1 MTEPTVFIIDD
12 SAAIRDSLFL
22 LLETAG
28 LPAEAYASAEDFLAA
43 LRPDA
48 IGCVVLDVNL
58 PGMHGP
64 ELQAELARRGI
75 GLPTIFLTAHGDIP
89 TTVRAMKAG
98 AIDFLTK
105 PVEGAVLLERIG
117 SALERAVK
125 EREAQAARQAAN
137 ARLAALTERER
148 QILQLAAA
156 GHTNKAIAQQL
167 GISFRTVEVH
177 RAHILQKT
185 GAASLLEL
193 ARLLG
198 TSGFGDEPR

>member
-28 LPAEAYASAEDFLAA
+28 LPAAAFACAEDFLAA

-48 IGCVVLDVNL
+48 TGCIVLDVNL

-64 ELQAELARRGI
+64 DLQAELVRRGVR
-75 GLPTIFLTAHGDIP
+75 LPTIFLTAHGDIP

-98 AIDFLTK
+98 AVDFLTK
-105 PVEGAVLLERIG
+105 PVDGAVLLARIR
-117 SALERAVK
+117 SALATA
-125 EREAQAARQAAN
+125 REAREAETARQAAE
-137 ARLAALTERER
+137 ARLGALTERE
-148 QILQLAAA
+148 QQVLSLAVA
-156 GHTNKAIAQQL
+156 GHSNKEIAQQL

-185 GAASLLEL
+185 GAASLVEL
-193 ARLLG
+193 ALLLG
-198 TSGFGDEPR
+198 ATGFGT

>member
-43 LRPDA
+43 VRPDA
-48 IGCVVLDVNL
+48 LGCVVLDVNL

-64 ELQAELARRGI
+64 ELQTELARRGI

-98 AIDFLTK
+98 AVDFLTK
-105 PVEGAVLLERIG
+105 PVDGAVLLERIR
-117 SALERAVK
+117 SALDSAVK
-125 EREAQAARQAAN
+125 EREVQAARQAAN
-137 ARLAALTERER
+137 ARLGALTERER

-177 RAHILQKT
+177 RTHILQKT
-185 GAASLLEL
+185 GAASLIEL
-193 ARLLG
+193 ALLLG
-198 TSGFGDEPR
+198 TSGFGD